1 MSIAYLTDQ
10 GVATLT
16 IDRPAKKNAITGE
29 MYEQFV
35 AHLGTAAADPAVRA
49 VLITGAGGTFT
60 AGNDLKDFANP
71 RFAQADSPVLSFMQ
85 GLAAFEK
92 PAVAAVQGLAV
103 GIGVTML
110 LHCDLV
116 YAADDASF
124 SMPFTGL
131 GLVPEFASTYL
142 LPLVAGRVRAA
153 EKLLLGKPFPAHEA
167 VVMGIAN
174 AVLPA
179 TEVLPHAQKVAR
191 AFTSLPP
198 GAVRDTKRLL
208 REAQAAQVKDA
219 IFREAAYFGPRLA
232 GAEARE
238 AIAAI
243 IEKRTPDFSKFR

>member
-1 MSIAYLTDQ
+1 MSIGYEANQ

-29 MYEQFV
+29 MYEGLV
-35 AHLGTAAADPAVRA
+35 DGLKKAAGDRAVRA
-49 VLITGAGGTFT
+49 VLITGAGNAFT
-60 AGNDLKDFANP
+60 AGNDLKDFSNP
-71 RFAQADSPVLSFMQ
+71 KFAEADSPVLTFMRT
-85 GLAAFEK
+85 LAGYEK
-92 PAVAAVQGLAV
+92 PVIAAVNGLAV

-116 YAADDASF
+116 YVSDDATF

-131 GLVPEFASTYL
+131 GLVPEFGSTYL
-142 LPLVAGRVRAA
+142 LPLIAGRVRAA
-153 EKLLLGKPFPAHEA
+153 EKLLLGKPFPAAEA

-179 TEVLPHAQKVAR
+179 ASVQGHARKVAE
-191 AFTSLPP
+191 AFAALPP

-208 REAQAAQVKDA
+208 RQAEDAAVQDA
-219 IFREAAYFGPRLA
+219 IRREAAHFGPRLA
-232 GAEARE
+232 GGEARE

-243 IEKRTPDFSKFR
+243 IEKRPPDFSKFA